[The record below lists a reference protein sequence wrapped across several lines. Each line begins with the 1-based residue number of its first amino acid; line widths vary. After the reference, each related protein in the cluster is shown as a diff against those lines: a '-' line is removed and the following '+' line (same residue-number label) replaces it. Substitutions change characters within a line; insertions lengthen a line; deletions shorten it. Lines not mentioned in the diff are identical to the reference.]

1 MIGTVGVLRKFK
13 RHDRFLLMVRHV
25 IDQNPRKN
33 IHILIAGDGPQKDS
47 LANMIDEMDLNRYIS
62 MLGHIDNVPELLQA
76 LDIFVFTSDSG
87 EGVPQSVA
95 QALLMETAVIS
106 TNVGGI
112 NDLYN
117 NENFVL
123 INNEQNLLNLTCDK
137 LLKDNLLRESYA
149 KKSRK
154 YVSENFSIVK
164 MSEKIMKIY
173 KDLI

>member
-1 MIGTVGVLRKFK
+1 
-13 RHDRFLLMVRHV
+13 
-25 IDQNPRKN
+25 
-33 IHILIAGDGPQKDS
+33 
-47 LANMIDEMDLNRYIS
+47 

-123 INNEQNLLNLTCDK
+123 INNEQDLLNLTCDK
-137 LLKDNLLRESYA
+137 LLKDNLLRKSYA

-154 YVSENFSIVK
+154 YVSENFSINK
-164 MSEKIMKIY
+164 MTEKILKTYIDLTE
-173 KDLI
+173 KDGFDKKLNKYFDAIIDYGVLGVWWSEFGMGGYDIKEDNLRNYIDNILYINIIISD

>member
-1 MIGTVGVLRKFK
+1 
-13 RHDRFLLMVRHV
+13 
-25 IDQNPRKN
+25 
-33 IHILIAGDGPQKDS
+33 
-47 LANMIDEMDLNRYIS
+47 
-62 MLGHIDNVPELLQA
+62 MLGYIDNVPELLQA
-76 LDIFVFTSDSG
+76 LDIFVLTSAYG
-87 EGVPQSVA
+87 EGVPQSVT

-137 LLKDNLLRESYA
+137 LLKDNLLCESYA

-154 YVSENFSIVK
+154 YVSENFSINK
-164 MSEKIMKIY
+164 MTEKILKTYI
-173 KDLI
+173 DLTEK